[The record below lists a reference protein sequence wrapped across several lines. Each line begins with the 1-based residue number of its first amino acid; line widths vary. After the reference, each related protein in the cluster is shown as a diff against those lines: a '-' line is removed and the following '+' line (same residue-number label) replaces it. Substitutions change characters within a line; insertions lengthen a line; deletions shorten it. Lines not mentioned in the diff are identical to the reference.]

1 MALPFTTPA
10 RLLAI
15 AVIALALHGCA
26 SKSMSRNECAT
37 ADWYAIGYESG
48 IRGQPEA
55 QISKHRK
62 ACAEHGV
69 TPDLKRF
76 LEGRDVGLQRYCEP
90 RNGYRL
96 GRNGTNYEG
105 ICPQRLDSE
114 FTNAYRAGR
123 ELYDAEQ
130 NINRYGRRIKNRQ
143 SDLSALNDDLA
154 HKQADIIAPATP
166 VAQRALLLT
175 EIIDLRDKIKN
186 VELDIQDA
194 RLARDRERELLQ
206 QLERRDVGR

>member
-10 RLLAI
+10 RLLGVA
-15 AVIALALHGCA
+15 AVALALQGC
-26 SKSMSRNECAT
+26 SSTSMSKNECVT

-48 IRGQPEA
+48 IRGQREA

-69 TPDLKRF
+69 TPNLARF

-96 GRNGTNYEG
+96 GRNGTDYDG
-105 ICPQRLDSE
+105 ICPQRLDGE

-123 ELYDAEQ
+123 ELYDTEQ
-130 NINRYGRRIKNRQ
+130 NINRYGRRIRSSQ
-143 SDLSALNDDLA
+143 SDLNALNDDLTR
-154 HKQADIIAPATP
+154 KQSEIIAPATLP
-166 VAQRALLLT
+166 ARRALLLA
-175 EIIDLRDKIKN
+175 EIIEVRDKIKN
-186 VELDIQDA
+186 VELDIRDA
-194 RLARDRERELLQ
+194 QLARDREREVLQ